1 METGYILLNL
11 KPGMKLDFLQNVRKI
26 KGVKEAHIV
35 LGNWD
40 AVAEVEAESI
50 QELERI
56 YFKEIDKLM
65 NITTSRLYI
74 MACPRTRK

>member
-11 KPGMKLDFLQNVRKI
+11 KPGMKLDFLQSVRKI

-40 AVAEVEAESI
+40 AVAKVEADSI

-65 NITTSRLYI
+65 SITTSRLYI